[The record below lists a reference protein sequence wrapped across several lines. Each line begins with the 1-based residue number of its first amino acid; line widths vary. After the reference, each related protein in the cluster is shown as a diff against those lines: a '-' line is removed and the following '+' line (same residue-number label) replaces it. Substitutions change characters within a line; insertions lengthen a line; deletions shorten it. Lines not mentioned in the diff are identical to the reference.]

1 MKGIFRERK
10 KRKLS
15 QEKLAEMIGVNRSTI
30 AKWETDA
37 AYPKA
42 KNLLALSNAFGC
54 RLDDLLTSD
63 DKREGVIEDGNQ

>member
-1 MKGIFRERK
+1 
-10 KRKLS
+10 
-15 QEKLAEMIGVNRSTI
+15 MIGVNRSTI